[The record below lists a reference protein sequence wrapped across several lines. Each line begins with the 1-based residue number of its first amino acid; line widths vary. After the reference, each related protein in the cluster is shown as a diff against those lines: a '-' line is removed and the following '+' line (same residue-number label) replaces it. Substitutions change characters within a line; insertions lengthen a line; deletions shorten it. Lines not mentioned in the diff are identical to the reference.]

1 MSTTETLVAI
11 IVPVVI
17 ILALLGAGVWIMMR
31 RRRLQERFGPEYERT
46 VRSEDGRLAGEREL
60 RSREK
65 RHDDLD
71 IKKLSREDQERYAE
85 QWKELQQGFVDKPDD
100 SVVEA
105 DRLVTRLMKDRGYPV
120 EDFDQRLKDLS
131 VEHAATLEHYR
142 AAHDVALHAR
152 HGGTTTEE
160 LRGAIVNCR
169 TLFREL
175 LNGPDGEPGQQGT
188 TSRRGATGRRGATR
202 HHAA

>member
-1 MSTTETLVAI
+1 
-11 IVPVVI
+11 
-17 ILALLGAGVWIMMR
+17 
-31 RRRLQERFGPEYERT
+31 
-46 VRSEDGRLAGEREL
+46 
-60 RSREK
+60 
-65 RHDDLD
+65 
-71 IKKLSREDQERYAE
+71 
-85 QWKELQQGFVDKPDD
+85 
-100 SVVEA
+100 
-105 DRLVTRLMKDRGYPV
+105 
-120 EDFDQRLKDLS
+120 
-131 VEHAATLEHYR
+131 LEHYR